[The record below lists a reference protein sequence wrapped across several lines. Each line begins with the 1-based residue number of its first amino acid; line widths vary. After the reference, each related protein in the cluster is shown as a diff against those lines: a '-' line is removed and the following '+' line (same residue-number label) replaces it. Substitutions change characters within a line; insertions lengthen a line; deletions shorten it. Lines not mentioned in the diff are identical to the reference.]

1 MIDTRGAGTNR
12 RWLSLPALARDTATT
27 LRRPR
32 SETAG
37 TATGGRSRG
46 EDRRRLVCAS
56 RGRPST
62 EPGLERRLDAFDTW
76 MTHLELALEGLQDA
90 LYRQAV
96 REDGSVADLR
106 ERRDSDRVE
115 ALEAEARYARERY
128 DRYRATTYGPRPASL
143 ARLRELQR
151 IHEGAEAQLG
161 RARQAQAAKAGD

>member
-1 MIDTRGAGTNR
+1 
-12 RWLSLPALARDTATT
+12 
-27 LRRPR
+27 
-32 SETAG
+32 
-37 TATGGRSRG
+37 
-46 EDRRRLVCAS
+46 
-56 RGRPST
+56 
-62 EPGLERRLDAFDTW
+62 